1 MNGWLVLDKP
11 TGVTSAK
18 ALAQVKKILRAPKAG
33 HSGTLDPLASGVLP
47 LALGNATKT
56 IPWIIHSDKIYEFTI
71 TWGIQTDSDDSLGS
85 PLQHSEKR
93 PNENDIRKLLPEFT
107 GDIMQTPPAFSALKQ
122 NGVRNY
128 ERARKGEIVT
138 TAPRPVTIH
147 EFALLAAPDENKADF
162 RVRCGGGT
170 YVRAL
175 ARDLGQ
181 RLGCLGHISRLRRLR
196 AGPFADPLTL
206 AQIQSLPA
214 EKILLP
220 VGAALAHLPS
230 VQVSEEDARRLA
242 RGQSIPA
249 LSENGAN
256 FSDSDTQTPADT
268 AAFCDSRLVA
278 VVVRDDGVFRPRR
291 VFV

>member
-18 ALAQVKKILRAPKAG
+18 ALAQVKKILRAAKAG

-47 LALGNATKT
+47 LAIGNATKT

-71 TWGIQTDSDDSLGS
+71 TWGTQTDSDDSLGT
-85 PLQHSEKR
+85 PQDHSEKR

-181 RLGCLGHISRLRRLR
+181 RLGCLGHVSRLRRLR

-256 FSDSDTQTPADT
+256 SSHSDTQTPADT

-278 VVVRDDGVFRPRR
+278 VVVRHNDIFKPRR